1 MRKIIIK
8 VLFSFG
14 EKMGLNDFEQAQNIY
29 L

>member
-1 MRKIIIK
+1 MRKIMIS

-14 EKMGLNDFEQAQNIY
+14 EKIGLNDFEQAQNIY